1 MRIPK
6 FKLEDL
12 EDYYT
17 YLVLILGMSEDIF
30 WNLDYSSVISI
41 VENKTA
47 YDNFLEYTK
56 QKELERLNRRR

>member
-47 YDNFLEYTK
+47 YDNFLEYAK

>member
-1 MRIPK
+1 MKIPK

-47 YDNFLEYTK
+47 YDNFLEYAK